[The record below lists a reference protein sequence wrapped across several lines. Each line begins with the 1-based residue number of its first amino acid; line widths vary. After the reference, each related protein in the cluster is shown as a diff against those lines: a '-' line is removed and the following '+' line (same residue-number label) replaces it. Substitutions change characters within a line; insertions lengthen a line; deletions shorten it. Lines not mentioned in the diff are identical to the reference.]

1 MQLRDLHRWD
11 VGPSEA
17 ISIQRGLRDQLSLED
32 DPSLDR
38 VGLVA
43 GVDNAYR
50 REGDRTIA
58 VAAVVVLTFPALEP
72 VETQLAEEPVTFP
85 YVPGLLSFREAPA
98 ILAALRQVERVPDLF
113 LFDAQGRAHPRRL
126 GAAAH
131 LGLFVDRP
139 SIGCAKSRL
148 IGRFEEPGPDAGAW
162 SELTDRGETIGAVVR
177 TRARVAPLFVSPG
190 HRVSFAT
197 AVRLVLACCRGSSRL
212 PVPAQLAHNLAT
224 ARAHPEKGRPRPS
237 GRSERVSASAERRP
251 GAPSRPRGGAGG
263 SPSAA

>member
-1 MQLRDLHRWD
+1 MQLRDLHGWD
-11 VGPSEA
+11 VTPSEA
-17 ISIQRGLRDQLSLED
+17 VSIQRRLRDQLSLED
-32 DPSLDR
+32 ELELDR
-38 VGLVA
+38 IGLVA

-50 REGDRTIA
+50 REGAETVA
-58 VAAVVVLTFPALEP
+58 VAAIVVLTFPTLEL
-72 VETQLAEEPVTFP
+72 VETRFAEAPVTFP

-98 ILAALRQVERVPDLF
+98 ILAALRQIERVPDVF

-148 IGRFEEPGPDAGAW
+148 IGRFEEPGPDAGDC
-162 SELTDRGETIGAVVR
+162 SELSDKGETIGAVVR

-190 HRVSFAT
+190 HRVSFQN
-197 AVRLVLACCRGSSRL
+197 AVRVVLACCRGTSRL
-212 PVPAQLAHNLAT
+212 PLPAQLAHNLAT
-224 ARAHPEKGRPRPS
+224 ARAHPERAGQPP
-237 GRSERVSASAERRP
+237 GRSGRVSASAERRP
-251 GAPSRPRGGAGG
+251 AAPSRPRRGAGG